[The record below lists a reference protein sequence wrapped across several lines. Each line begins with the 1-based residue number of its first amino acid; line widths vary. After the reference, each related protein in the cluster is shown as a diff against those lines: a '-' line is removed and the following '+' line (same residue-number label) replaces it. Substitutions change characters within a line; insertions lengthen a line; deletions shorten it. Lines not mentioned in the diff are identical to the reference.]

1 MWKDTA
7 PGAGEA
13 GEAARIENKIFSKR
27 NFLTIFL
34 TSSTFKTKEIIEP
47 KISLPS
53 FEKKKIDAC

>member
-1 MWKDTA
+1 MEGYSSGGGGGRGSCKD
-7 PGAGEA
+7 
-13 GEAARIENKIFSKR
+13 RKYNIFEKKLS
-27 NFLTIFL
+27 TIFL